1 MGERRVVSAPL
12 IDERGAWDDL
22 EETAESQDPV
32 MDELGWGGRLTA
44 ARSKGLKVQESTVG
58 GSRAQQ
64 PQERRPSS
72 LSAAVF
78 TKAHLL
84 RHYLLK
90 KKIFFL
96 SVRLQFND
104 IQYLHSIAQPSPPAA
119 SRMFSSCK
127 AGALHPLKNNPPD
140 PLLSSASG
148 THHFTFC
155 LLSLTP
161 LGTS

>member
-22 EETAESQDPV
+22 EETAESRDPV

-84 RHYLLK
+84 RHYLFK
-90 KKIFFL
+90 KNFFFKCT
-96 SVRLQFND
+96 VAVQ
-104 IQYLHSIAQPSPPAA
+104 
-119 SRMFSSCK
+119 
-127 AGALHPLKNNPPD
+127 
-140 PLLSSASG
+140 
-148 THHFTFC
+148 
-155 LLSLTP
+155 
-161 LGTS
+161 

>member
-22 EETAESQDPV
+22 EETAESRDPV

-64 PQERRPSS
+64 PRERRPSS

-84 RHYLLK
+84 HHNLLIK
-90 KKIFFL
+90 FFL
-96 SVRLQFND
+96 SVQLQFD
-104 IQYLHSIAQPSPPAA
+104 GIQYLHSIAEPSPPAA

-127 AGALHPLKNNPPD
+127 AGALHPLKNKPPD
-140 PLLSSASG
+140 PLLSPASG
-148 THHFTFC
+148 NQHFTFS